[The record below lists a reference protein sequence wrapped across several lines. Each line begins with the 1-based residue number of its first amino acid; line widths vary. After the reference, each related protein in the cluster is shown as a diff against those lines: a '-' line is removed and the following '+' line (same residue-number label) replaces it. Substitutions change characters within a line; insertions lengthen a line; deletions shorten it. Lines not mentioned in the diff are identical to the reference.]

1 MARGPAPNASPKN
14 RRDAL
19 ELVYMAEQL
28 GSDRRTVATRC
39 HTKAGIGAKFLLE
52 KVSKLPEGLTNDA
65 NSASLRRACN
75 RAVGLDKVTA
85 VGEKDHRCYTN
96 HELCT
101 AVLTVAAGFR
111 KRRDVLYEYMLPPTT
126 YKRYVRG
133 YGEWLEKLDKSCK
146 QHKLLKWG
154 KGSLPKDLPGVV
166 KLAMEYFGRIQPRG
180 RPAFLDDQTESF
192 LGEYICGAASMGIGK
207 DRKQQRALLRDVCQA
222 AGHPEAKGSRGAL
235 DAFLDR
241 TLVLDSEGKPE
252 KIKIVKASNLSG
264 TRATAATPE
273 KMGAQFLKM
282 AALFVEHQEQ
292 GRCENDSGLPSA
304 DQMVNTDE
312 GHPGHGVYNAVGAA
326 PYCTRVWRIV
336 DGEKVEYHAS
346 TVITTIGTDDDDL
359 SWADDNDDNTGSG
372 AIGTSDQFIAARE
385 RAYKRRE
392 AKRQKKE
399 ESAAETKAKKTAKL
413 QQSIIIGARLEQRI
427 GDDDKVI
434 GSFKIDELK
443 ALIIARG
450 GAPKGNKGKLQEQLR
465 ELEPMDA
472 AALAAADT
480 DDVVAAPAAPPAP
493 VAAAPPPAPKSARRS
508 SRASRSSRR

>member
-101 AVLTVAAGFR
+101 AVLTLAAGFR

-180 RPAFLDDQTESF
+180 GPAFLDD
-192 LGEYICGAASMGIGK
+192 
-207 DRKQQRALLRDVCQA
+207 
-222 AGHPEAKGSRGAL
+222 
-235 DAFLDR
+235 
-241 TLVLDSEGKPE
+241 
-252 KIKIVKASNLSG
+252 
-264 TRATAATPE
+264 
-273 KMGAQFLKM
+273 
-282 AALFVEHQEQ
+282 
-292 GRCENDSGLPSA
+292 
-304 DQMVNTDE
+304 
-312 GHPGHGVYNAVGAA
+312 
-326 PYCTRVWRIV
+326 
-336 DGEKVEYHAS
+336 
-346 TVITTIGTDDDDL
+346 
-359 SWADDNDDNTGSG
+359 DDNTGSG

-385 RAYKRRE
+385 RAYKWRE

-413 QQSIIIGARLEQRI
+413 QQSIIIAARLEQRI

-434 GSFKIDELK
+434 GSLKIDELK

-450 GAPKGNKGKLQEQLR
+450 GAPNGNKGKLQEQLR

>member
-292 GRCENDSGLPSA
+292 GRCENPA
-304 DQMVNTDE
+304 DGDPPIE
-312 GHPGHGVYNAVGAA
+312 G
-326 PYCTRVWRIV
+326 
-336 DGEKVEYHAS
+336 
-346 TVITTIGTDDDDL
+346 
-359 SWADDNDDNTGSG
+359 
-372 AIGTSDQFIAARE
+372 
-385 RAYKRRE
+385 
-392 AKRQKKE
+392 
-399 ESAAETKAKKTAKL
+399 
-413 QQSIIIGARLEQRI
+413 
-427 GDDDKVI
+427 
-434 GSFKIDELK
+434 
-443 ALIIARG
+443 
-450 GAPKGNKGKLQEQLR
+450 
-465 ELEPMDA
+465 
-472 AALAAADT
+472 
-480 DDVVAAPAAPPAP
+480 
-493 VAAAPPPAPKSARRS
+493 
-508 SRASRSSRR
+508 